1 MKDYIRGVLA
11 TVSIGLGIGL
21 ALFNSAS
28 LQLNTYA
35 EDTTSA
41 DGVLELVYAGA
52 AEDMEIIE
60 EPSDEEIADAI
71 ALANAWKEPGELVM
85 ADVQQYLNVREEPCL
100 DGSKVGV
107 IYGDCGG
114 YIVEYTD
121 TWTKVRSGNVEG
133 WVCNDYLIFG
143 DEAKEEAEAVGH
155 YRATINDNQVRIR
168 KEPNLECDTHAL
180 AGMGDVFDVLGT
192 EGDWLVVE
200 YEGMDGY
207 INVSCADVEF
217 SIDYGETLQE
227 IEDREAAERAAKRE
241 AERIQ
246 YYGVY
251 AATASD
257 EILLG
262 ALIQCEAGGQPYEG
276 QVAVGAVV
284 MNRVRSAAYPNSLYG
299 VIYAS
304 GQFTPAGAGSVDRRI
319 EAGVSA
325 TCLQAAREALNGYSP
340 VGGATHFRGA
350 GAHEG
355 IVIGNHVFW

>member
-85 ADVQQYLNVREEPCL
+85 ANVQQYLNVREEPCL

-143 DEAKEEAEAVGH
+143 DEAK
-155 YRATINDNQVRIR
+155 R
-168 KEPNLECDTHAL
+168 KLK
-180 AGMGDVFDVLGT
+180 
-192 EGDWLVVE
+192 
-200 YEGMDGY
+200 
-207 INVSCADVEF
+207 
-217 SIDYGETLQE
+217 Q
-227 IEDREAAERAAKRE
+227 
-241 AERIQ
+241 
-246 YYGVY
+246 
-251 AATASD
+251 
-257 EILLG
+257 
-262 ALIQCEAGGQPYEG
+262 
-276 QVAVGAVV
+276 
-284 MNRVRSAAYPNSLYG
+284 
-299 VIYAS
+299 
-304 GQFTPAGAGSVDRRI
+304 
-319 EAGVSA
+319 
-325 TCLQAAREALNGYSP
+325 
-340 VGGATHFRGA
+340 
-350 GAHEG
+350 
-355 IVIGNHVFW
+355 